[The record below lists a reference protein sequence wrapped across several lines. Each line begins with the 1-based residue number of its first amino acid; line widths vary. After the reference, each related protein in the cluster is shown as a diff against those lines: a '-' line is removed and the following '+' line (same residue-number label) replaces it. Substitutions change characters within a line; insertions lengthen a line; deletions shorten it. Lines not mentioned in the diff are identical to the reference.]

1 MLRLGITLP
10 NWPLYLP
17 SNNSALTMLHCETCG
32 CSSHETS
39 VSSFC
44 PSKIFLIEFA
54 SDVID
59 QKIPFYD
66 TITMLLFNYD
76 LKSLVRCK
84 HNHFTCVTRHD
95 NIGWLFIDDLSDYVS
110 VFQSANEALIPLPT
124 AFCSMM
130 FKFLNIQYV
139 LFNTYR
145 VSPKKCP
152 TCNMELR
159 KKYLL

>member
-1 MLRLGITLP
+1 MLRLRITLP

-17 SNNSALTMLHCETCG
+17 SNNSALTRLHLCTCG

-44 PSKIFLIEFA
+44 QSKISLIEFA

-59 QKIPFYD
+59 RKIPFYD
-66 TITMLLFNYD
+66 TITVLRFNYD

-84 HNHFTCVTRHD
+84 HDHFTCVTRHD

-110 VFQSANEALIPLPT
+110 VFQSANANCL
-124 AFCSMM
+124 
-130 FKFLNIQYV
+130 
-139 LFNTYR
+139 LFNDVEIFKY
-145 VSPKKCP
+145 SKCAF
-152 TCNMELR
+152 
-159 KKYLL
+159 